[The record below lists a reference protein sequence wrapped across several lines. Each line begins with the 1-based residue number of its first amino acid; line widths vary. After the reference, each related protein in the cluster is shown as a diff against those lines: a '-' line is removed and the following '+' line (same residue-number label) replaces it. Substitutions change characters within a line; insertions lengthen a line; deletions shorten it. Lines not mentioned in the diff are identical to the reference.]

1 MPEAVKEK
9 PEENDEVE
17 VEVLDS
23 DDNNEVVEEVTTEE
37 PVQDTKREAS
47 EDELENYSES
57 VKKRISKLTAKMR
70 EAERRE
76 QAALQFAQ
84 SAKKEL
90 DENKQRAQSLDS
102 SFVQE
107 FENRVK
113 YQDEVYKQQL
123 KDAID
128 RGDIDAQVQAQKN
141 LAEVASHTERLN
153 VVKQQQARQA
163 QQVEQA
169 KQAPQ
174 PQTPPQA
181 VSDPKAQAWA
191 SRNEWFGSDEPMT
204 LTAFS
209 IHKTLVESEG
219 YDPHSDDYYA
229 EIDRRIKDEFPHK
242 FNNTPR
248 SSGPVVASANRGGQR
263 KGKQKVQLTKS
274 EVAIADKLGVSY
286 EQYAR
291 QKARMQNT

>member
-23 DDNNEVVEEVTTEE
+23 EENQVVAEVTTEE
-37 PVQDTKREAS
+37 PVQDTKKEAS

-163 QQVEQA
+163 QRVEQA
-169 KQAPQ
+169 QQAPQ

>member
-37 PVQDTKREAS
+37 PVQDTKKEAS

-169 KQAPQ
+169 QQAPQ

-229 EIDRRIKDEFPHK
+229 EIDRRIKEEFPHK

>member
-37 PVQDTKREAS
+37 PVQDTKKEAS

>member
-23 DDNNEVVEEVTTEE
+23 EENQVVAEVTTEE

-163 QQVEQA
+163 QRVEQA
-169 KQAPQ
+169 QQAPQ

>member
-23 DDNNEVVEEVTTEE
+23 EENQVVAEVTTEE